1 MNHISDYL
9 AATYAPQRTKL
20 ICAAKFPKKV
30 EVAAYAQI
38 RNQLRTALT
47 KPNFDGDGLDFLADK
62 LDGKARKETGYNRDE
77 ALRCAKAVRAF
88 QDTFNPKSFARLTIS
103 STSKAI
109 SQTVAGVRLNITLDA
124 TLSEAKGDAMHSGGI
139 VLLYAFSADRGDVK
153 GRLLAAANLI
163 LWALEGG
170 QMPPLPRLCMA
181 VDLAEKSIV
190 KASDSHQRFRERV
203 TESCSEIASRW
214 DAIEPPS
221 DYDGPDWR

>member
-30 EVAAYAQI
+30 EVAAYTQI
-38 RNQLRTALT
+38 RNQLRSALT
-47 KPNFDGDGLDFLADK
+47 RQEFDREGLDFLAAK
-62 LDGKARKETGYNRDE
+62 LEGKATTETGYNRDE

-103 STSKAI
+103 FATKAI
-109 SQTVAGVRLNITLDA
+109 VKTVEGVRLNVTLDA
-124 TLSEAKGDAMHSGGI
+124 AVHETKAEATSSGGI

-153 GRLLAAANLI
+153 GRLAAAANLI
-163 LWALEGG
+163 LWALEDG

-190 KASDSHQRFRERV
+190 KASDSFQRFRERV

-214 DAIEPPS
+214 DSIEPPS